1 MPRLFSI
8 YEQLYLTHEL
18 GETFVIIVSC
28 CNTIDQL
35 RLIMNT
41 IVKLNQ
47 IDIRKGTEIRTLYD
61 ALVPDY
67 ASAKVLGSYYKY
79 MRSNGVTID
88 FNQWMEHESSPLLAV
103 LEYIQPVKD
112 TDN

>member
-1 MPRLFSI
+1 MKQFTVYLNRRTVLRRADLLLDLFRRFQVFVCVHQHCPS
-8 YEQLYLTHEL
+8 L
-18 GETFVIIVSC
+18 G
-28 CNTIDQL
+28 N
-35 RLIMNT
+35 
-41 IVKLNQ
+41 
-47 IDIRKGTEIRTLYD
+47 
-61 ALVPDY
+61 
-67 ASAKVLGSYYKY
+67 YYKY

>member
-1 MPRLFSI
+1 M
-8 YEQLYLTHEL
+8 HEL
-18 GETFVIIVSC
+18 VKPKNHCFSC
-28 CNTIDQL
+28 FNTIDQL
-35 RLIMNT
+35 LDYEHNR
-41 IVKLNQ
+41 Q
-47 IDIRKGTEIRTLYD
+47 AESDRYSQRTEIRTQYD

-67 ASAKVLGSYYKY
+67 ASAKVLGNYYKY